1 MTISKQKKLLKK
13 NVFLFPLTWK
23 NTPKNLKLFIKC
35 VDLPC
40 ALIVVFWK
48 TFSLFGGYFDFF
60 PDYSYSICWLFGLE
74 DKYFPQGIPG
84 LFWKLVI
91 FIIHIW
97 NLFSWHIFFSL
108 SYIYILVLAKMQNSF
123 RFWKFCDQY
132 RLIWRMLHVCCCFKA
147 TEVQSFHN

>member
-1 MTISKQKKLLKK
+1 M
-13 NVFLFPLTWK
+13 
-23 NTPKNLKLFIKC
+23 
-35 VDLPC
+35 DLPC

-91 FIIHIW
+91 FTIHIW

-108 SYIYILVLAKMQNSF
+108 SYIYIYLYWQKCKIRFDFENFVINVAWFDECCMFVVVLKQLRCKAFTTGCIDIWQIYLLFTWLYF
-123 RFWKFCDQY
+123 RFENHSVF
-132 RLIWRMLHVCCCFKA
+132 R
-147 TEVQSFHN
+147 